1 MCTFV
6 LKLANSSFPVSFKS
20 TQDLLSPQQASAQA
34 SYYIGLMSGTSLDAI
49 DVALCQR
56 NEFGFVQKAGCAIDL
71 APQLRQQLLTICNEK
86 QATLQTLGEVDHQFA
101 LACAQ
106 AVNTL
111 LQNENI
117 DASEVMAIGSH
128 GQTIYHSPETQHA
141 FTQQIGDGNL
151 IAAKTQITCVADF
164 RRMDMAY
171 GGQGAPLVP
180 AFHQALFAQEYT
192 QRVILNIGGI
202 ANISILNGTEHA
214 FGYDTGPG
222 NMLMDAW
229 VDLHHQQPFD
239 KDAWFARAGEINHTL
254 LSSLLSDAYFTLPSP
269 KSTGRERF
277 NLTWLQQ
284 KLLTLK
290 ISPEDIQRTLLELTA
305 ITICD
310 QIKQQS
316 DACDVYV
323 CGGGALNPLL
333 MKRLKILMPTHIIQ
347 TTETLKINPMYVEAV
362 AFAWLAEQRI
372 LEKTVPLKAV
382 TGAHRDAILGCVY
395 LP

>member
-1 MCTFV
+1 MFIYEI
-6 LKLANSSFPVSFKS
+6 KLANSSFLVSSKPFA
-20 TQDLLSPQQASAQA
+20 QLSDELANTHA
-34 SYYIGLMSGTSLDAI
+34 YYIGLMSGTSLDAI

-56 NEFGFVQKAGCAIDL
+56 NSTGFVQKAGIVIDL
-71 APQLRQQLLTICNEK
+71 APLLRQQLLTICNEK
-86 QATLQTLGEVDHQFA
+86 KVTLQTLGEVDHQFA

-106 AVNTL
+106 AVNDL
-111 LQNENI
+111 LKTENI
-117 DASEVMAIGSH
+117 SANEVTAIGSH
-128 GQTIYHSPETQHA
+128 GQTIYHSPETQYP
-141 FTQQIGDGNL
+141 FTQQIGDANL
-151 IAAKTQITCVADF
+151 IAAKTQIACVADF

-180 AFHQALFAQEYT
+180 AFHQALFAQHEV

-202 ANISILNGTEHA
+202 ANISVLNGLEQA

-229 VDLHHQQPFD
+229 INLHHQQPFD
-239 KDAWFARAGEINHTL
+239 KGAWFATTGKVNQML
-254 LSSLLSDAYFTLPSP
+254 LTRLLDDPYFTLSAP
-269 KSTGRERF
+269 KSTGREKF
-277 NLTWLQQ
+277 NLTWLTH
-284 KLLTLK
+284 KLLTNDLK
-290 ISPEDIQRTLLELTA
+290 PEDVQRTLLEFTA
-305 ITICD
+305 VTISD

-316 DACDVYV
+316 NVCDVYV

-333 MKRLKILMPTHIIQ
+333 MQRLSDLMPNHTAQ
-347 TTETLKINPMYVEAV
+347 TTEALAINPMYVEAV

-382 TGAHRDAILGCVY
+382 TGANRDAILGCVY

>member
-1 MCTFV
+1 
-6 LKLANSSFPVSFKS
+6 VSFNN
-20 TQDLLSPQQASAQA
+20 LHSPSKAPN
-34 SYYIGLMSGTSLDAI
+34 YYIGLMSGTSLDAI

-56 NEFGFVQKAGCAIDL
+56 IDSGFMQIAGIAVDL
-71 APQLRQQLLTICNEK
+71 PTQLREKLLTICNDK
-86 QATLQTLGEVDHQFA
+86 QVTLQTLGEVDHQFA

-106 AVNTL
+106 AVNRL
-111 LQNENI
+111 LAEQQISTEQ
-117 DASEVMAIGSH
+117 VVAIGSH
-128 GQTIYHSPETQHA
+128 GQTIFHSPDTDFA

-151 IAAKTQITCVADF
+151 ISAKTQIACVADF

-180 AFHQALFAQEYT
+180 AFHQALFAKANT

-202 ANISILNGTEHA
+202 SNISVLNGTEQA

-229 VDLHHQQPFD
+229 INLHHQKSFD
-239 KDAWFARAGEINHTL
+239 ENAWFADSGEIDQ
-254 LSSLLSDAYFTLPSP
+254 SLLSILLSDPYFALKAP
-269 KSTGRERF
+269 KSTGREKF
-277 NLTWLQQ
+277 NLTWLQDR
-284 KLLTLK
+284 LLDHKT
-290 ISPEDIQRTLLELTA
+290 SAQNVQRTLLEFTA
-305 ITICD
+305 MTISD

-316 DACDVYV
+316 ANCDVYV

-333 MKRLKILMPTHIIQ
+333 MKRLSFLMPAYNIK
-347 TTETLKINPMYVEAV
+347 TTEVLAINPMYVEAV

-382 TGAHRDAILGCVY
+382 TGATRDAILGCVY

>member
-1 MCTFV
+1 LPSHCV
-6 LKLANSSFPVSFKS
+6 A
-20 TQDLLSPQQASAQA
+20 TQSH
-34 SYYIGLMSGTSLDAI
+34 YYIGLMSGTSLDAI
-49 DVALCQR
+49 DVALCKR
-56 NEFGFVQKAGCAIDL
+56 DDNGFIQIAGIAVDL
-71 APQLRQQLLTICNEK
+71 PFDLRTQLLTICNDK
-86 QATLQTLGEVDHQFA
+86 HVSLQTLGEVDHQFA

-106 AVNTL
+106 AINTL
-111 LQNENI
+111 LKNENVI
-117 DASEVMAIGSH
+117 TNSITAKQISAIGSH
-128 GQTIYHSPETQHA
+128 GQTIYHSPNSLYA

-151 IAAKTQITCVADF
+151 IAAKTQIACVADF

-180 AFHQALFAQEYT
+180 AFHQALFAQHDT
-192 QRVILNIGGI
+192 QRIILNIGGI
-202 ANISILNGTEHA
+202 ANISVLNGHEQA

-229 VDLHHQQPFD
+229 IDLHHQVRFD
-239 KDAWFARAGEINHTL
+239 ENGWFAKKGKIHSPLLTL
-254 LSSLLSDAYFTLPSP
+254 LLSDPYFSVSFP
-269 KSTGRERF
+269 KSTGREKF
-277 NLTWLQQ
+277 NLAWLQQ
-284 KLLTLK
+284 QLTEYDVTT
-290 ISPEDIQRTLLELTA
+290 EDIQRTLLEFTA

-316 DACDVYV
+316 STCDVYV

-333 MKRLKILMPTHIIQ
+333 MQRLNNLMPEHIVQ
-347 TTETLKINPMYVEAV
+347 TTEALGINPMYVEAV

-382 TGAHRDAILGCVY
+382 TGAERDAILGCVY

>member
-6 LKLANSSFPVSFKS
+6 LKLVSSSFHVSFK
-20 TQDLLSPQQASAQA
+20 TVQDSPSQQVTYQDH
-34 SYYIGLMSGTSLDAI
+34 YYIGLMSGTSLDAI

-56 NEFGFVQKAGCAIDL
+56 SKFGFVQKAGFAIDL

-86 QATLQTLGEVDHQFA
+86 KVTLQTLGEVDHQFA

-106 AVNTL
+106 AVNDL
-111 LQNENI
+111 LNNQNITANQ
-117 DASEVMAIGSH
+117 VTAIGSH
-128 GQTIYHSPETQHA
+128 GQTIYHSPETQYA

-151 IAAKTQITCVADF
+151 IAAKTQIACVADF

-180 AFHQALFAQEYT
+180 AFHQALFAQQKT

-229 VDLHHQQPFD
+229 IHLHHQQPFD
-239 KDAWFARAGEINHTL
+239 KGAWFAATGKINHPL
-254 LSSLLSDAYFTLPSP
+254 LTHLLSDPYFLLSAP
-269 KSTGRERF
+269 KSTGREKF

-284 KLLTLK
+284 KLTAKK
-290 ISPEDIQRTLLELTA
+290 IIIEDIQRTLLEFTA
-305 ITICD
+305 VTICD

-316 DACDVYV
+316 NSCDIYV

-333 MKRLKILMPTHIIQ
+333 MQRLKDLMPEHIVQ
-347 TTETLKINPMYVEAV
+347 TTESLAIDPMYVEAV